1 MSDLFR
7 EIEEDLQ
14 HDRYKKLWA
23 KYGNLVI
30 AAAVAFVVGTA
41 GWQGWKAYRLR
52 QEEALG
58 QRYATALALAHA
70 GNSAD
75 AEAGFAKLASDAN
88 AGYAALARLQEAAL
102 LAKAGKNAEAIAVYD
117 KLAADGS
124 VERPYRDLAT
134 LLAAM
139 HESDTGDAAQLIK
152 RLEPLTASASPWRY
166 AALELQY
173 RGRLDVGKTSAPPP
187 DAKRELYDAMCQIA
201 ATGAGPREQIAS
213 MGCSIKW
220 RD

>member
-134 LLAAM
+134 LLAVM

-166 AALELQY
+166 AALELTAALAA
-173 RGRLDVGKTSAPPP
+173 RMGDKARAERLYAQLSDDAAAPNGVR
-187 DAKRELYDAMCQIA
+187 ARA
-201 ATGAGPREQIAS
+201 AEMLAALKG
-213 MGCSIKW
+213 
-220 RD
+220 